1 MTGTAPRLVI
11 TAPAGIGRI
20 AEGDDLCAIVLDALA
35 REGEALEAG
44 DVVVLAQKIVSK
56 AEGRLVDL
64 AGVRPSA
71 RARALAA
78 ETGKEARLVEL
89 ILAESHDV
97 IRTRPGL
104 IIVRHKLGW
113 VLANAGID
121 ASNVEDGH
129 VLLLPENPDASCAA
143 IRAGLERRA
152 GIAIGVVINDSL
164 GRAWRLGT
172 IGTALGAAGVAALKD
187 LRGTPDLF
195 GRPLQVS
202 EIGLADEI
210 AAAASIVMGQ
220 AGEARPVA
228 LVRGLPYG
236 LEDGRGADL
245 IRPTELD
252 LFG

>member
-1 MTGTAPRLVI
+1 MTGASPRLVI
-11 TAPAGIGRI
+11 TAPTGIGLI

-64 AGVRPSA
+64 ASVTPSA
-71 RARALAA
+71 RANSLAA

-89 ILAESHDV
+89 ILAESSEV
-97 IRTRPGL
+97 VRTRPGL
-104 IIVRHKLGW
+104 IIVRHRQGW

-121 ASNVEDGH
+121 ASNVEEGH
-129 VLLLPENPDASCAA
+129 VLLLPEDPDASCAA
-143 IRAGLERRA
+143 IRAGLESHA
-152 GIAIGVVINDSL
+152 GVAIGVVINDSL

-172 IGTALGAAGVAALKD
+172 TGTALGASGVPAFKD
-187 LRGTPDLF
+187 MRGTLDMF
-195 GRPLQVS
+195 GRPLQAS

-210 AAAASIVMGQ
+210 AAAASIIMGQ

-228 LVRGLPYG
+228 LLRGLPYP